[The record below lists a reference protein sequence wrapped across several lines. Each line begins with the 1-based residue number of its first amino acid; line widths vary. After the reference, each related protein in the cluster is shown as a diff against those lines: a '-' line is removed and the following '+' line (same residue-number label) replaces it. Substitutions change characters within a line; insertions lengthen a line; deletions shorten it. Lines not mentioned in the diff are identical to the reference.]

1 MIKRVIGVADYAG
14 MTAAALCLLHC
25 LGPPLLLAAFP
36 LVNWF
41 PHDDG
46 LHAWLLIL
54 VALPALVALVA
65 GFRQHRRSLVLA
77 LGACGFACCCAAVLV
92 AGPLYGHGAEAVLT
106 SIGGLFIFAAHLKN
120 RSFCAG
126 CVASNKPAC
135 C

>member
-92 AGPLYGHGAEAVLT
+92 AGPRYGHGAEAVLT

-120 RSFCAG
+120 RSFCSSCVMAKKPG
-126 CVASNKPAC
+126 CC
-135 C
+135 